1 MSNEWPDFNDIWDY
15 SDPAATESKFRQ
27 LLMDADNAEP
37 SYRLQLMTQIA
48 RTFSLRGRFA
58 EAHDLLDDVQQR
70 MAGHDL
76 VEIRYLLERGRTYN
90 SAGQAETAVP
100 LFLRAYELAEMSGA
114 DYYAVDALHMLG
126 IAAPPHQRLEWND
139 KAINYAKNSTQ
150 ERARGWLGS
159 LYNNMGWSLFDEQR
173 YDQALD
179 MFHQA
184 LAVREAQGNAENIRI
199 ARWCIAKTL
208 RMMGQL
214 EAALAIQYELR
225 DMGSPDPYV
234 EEEIAACLQALGRSD
249 DT

>member
-1 MSNEWPDFNDIWDY
+1 MSSEWPDFNDLWDY
-15 SDPAATESKFRQ
+15 NDPAATESKFRQ
-27 LLMDADNAEP
+27 LLVAAENAAP

-48 RTFSLRGRFA
+48 RTYSLRSLFN
-58 EAHDLLDDVQQR
+58 EAHALLDDVQQR
-70 MAGHDL
+70 MEEHEL
-76 VEIRYLLERGRTYN
+76 VEVRYLLERGRTYN

-100 LFLRAYELAEMSGA
+100 LFLRAYELAERIGA

-126 IAAPPHQRLEWND
+126 IAAPPHQQLEWSR

-150 ERARGWLGS
+150 ERAKRWLGS
-159 LYNNMGWSLFDEQR
+159 LYNNTGWSLFDEQR
-173 YDQALD
+173 YDQALE

-208 RMMGQL
+208 RMLGQT

-249 DT
+249 DA